1 MKKKFETYEIYPGG
15 TLYGKIIISGPLPD
29 ADGIAVMTEAEYDQ
43 SFGRDFEHADHT
55 DYDVTSGN
63 GLVVL
68 HPRYIPFDD
77 YRVLRRLGIKKED
90 L

>member
-15 TLYGKIIISGPLPD
+15 ALYGKIIISGPLPD

-43 SFGRDFEHADHT
+43 SFGHGFEHADHT